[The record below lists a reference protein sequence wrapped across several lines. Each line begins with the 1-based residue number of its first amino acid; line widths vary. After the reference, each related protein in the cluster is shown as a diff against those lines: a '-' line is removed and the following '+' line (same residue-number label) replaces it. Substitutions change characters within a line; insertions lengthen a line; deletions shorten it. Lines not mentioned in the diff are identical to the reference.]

1 VLWALAA
8 LTMVIGNIAAIV
20 QSSVKRMLAYS
31 SIAQA
36 GYILVGAVAGDALSQ
51 PAVMFYLLAYA
62 FMNVGAFAVLMA
74 LGGDEGAGD
83 TDPTIADLNGLAQR
97 RPLLAGAMTIFMLSL
112 AGIPLTA
119 GFIGKLYVFT
129 AALRAGYGE
138 LVVIGVLTSA
148 VATFYYLRIIAAMWM
163 RPADKSAPPIHLT
176 GALSTLLVVLVIGT
190 IALGVFPA
198 GPLGFA
204 SAAAALP

>member
-20 QSSVKRMLAYS
+20 QTSVKRMLAYS

-74 LGGDEGAGD
+74 VGGDEGAD
-83 TDPTIADLNGLAQR
+83 ADPTIADLNGLAQR
-97 RPLLAGAMTIFMLSL
+97 RPLLAGAMTVFMLSL

-119 GFIGKLYVFT
+119 GFIGKLYVYT

-163 RPADKSAPPIHLT
+163 RPAEKSAPPIHLT
-176 GALSTLLVVLVIGT
+176 GVLSTLLVVLVIGT

-204 SAAAALP
+204 SAAALP